1 LLAPPLAVLTAWLA
15 VLELCM
21 NRVIPLSLHVLGD
34 HRALYFLRVGPFPRN
49 VACVAGII
57 SLAITFYGF
66 LRMAGWSTLMR
77 RIQIAALSGLLFPS
91 LLLGL
96 LLPKDRMIA
105 PVVLIA
111 VGVGHA
117 IVALLGIVV
126 IRYHR
131 SPTRAASL
139 AMMITSA
146 LVLTL
151 LVTSSLESV
160 QRFLTTP
167 ESLAA
172 KITWGVMAGSRLF
185 GELVWCSVPWIALGP
200 RLRELVR
207 EPIARGVLIA
217 SVLLAL
223 GLAGLIEST
232 LHPNLSVLGYS
243 AFRLTFLEESLGGF
257 YGLFALL
264 ALALGFTACTSQRPE
279 VRQLGAGVLLWIAC
293 GFAPRSLS
301 QVLYFVLAA
310 ALLSRVTQGT
320 DPEGQRRAR
329 LPWGASLEPPQI
341 PADLAD

>member
-1 LLAPPLAVLTAWLA
+1 MLAPPLAILAAWVA
-15 VLELCM
+15 VLELSL

-34 HRALYFLRVGPFPRN
+34 HRALLLLRLGPLPRN

-57 SLAITFYGF
+57 ALAVTFYGF
-66 LRMAGWSTLMR
+66 LRMAGWSTLIR
-77 RIQIAALSGLLFPS
+77 RVQIAALSGLLFPS

-131 SPTRAASL
+131 SPTRVASL
-139 AMMITSA
+139 ATMITSA

-151 LVTSSLESV
+151 LVTSSLEAV

-167 ESLAA
+167 DSLAA
-172 KITWGVMAGSRLF
+172 KITWAVMAGSRLC
-185 GELVWCSVPWIALGP
+185 GELVWCSVPWLALGP
-200 RLRELVR
+200 HLRSLARERLAGPMLKG
-207 EPIARGVLIA
+207 GVVVA
-217 SVLLAL
+217 LAL
-223 GLAGLIEST
+223 AALIEAT
-232 LHPNLSVLGYS
+232 LHPNLSILGYS
-243 AFRLTFLEESLGGF
+243 AFRLTFLDESLAGL
-257 YGLFALL
+257 YALFALL
-264 ALALGFTACTSQRPE
+264 ALALAIAATTSERPE
-279 VRQLGAGVLLWIAC
+279 VRQLGAAVLLWIAC

-310 ALLSRVTQGT
+310 ALFSRVTQGT
-320 DPEGQRRAR
+320 DPEGRRRAR
-329 LPWGASLEPPQI
+329 LSWGAPLEAPQI
-341 PADLAD
+341 PADLRD

>member
-1 LLAPPLAVLTAWLA
+1 MLAAWVA
-15 VLELCM
+15 VLELCL
-21 NRVIPLSLHVLGD
+21 NRVIPLALHVLGD
-34 HRALYFLRVGPFPRN
+34 NRALHFLRLGPFPRN
-49 VACVAGII
+49 VACVAGIV

-66 LRMAGWSTLMR
+66 LRMAGWSTLIR
-77 RIQIAALSGLLFPS
+77 RVQVAALLGLLFPS

-126 IRYHR
+126 IRYHK

-139 AMMITSA
+139 ATMITSA

-167 ESLAA
+167 DSMAA
-172 KITWGVMAGSRLF
+172 KITWTVMAGSRLV
-185 GELVWCSVPWIALGP
+185 GELVWCSVPWIALLPHFRGM
-200 RLRELVR
+200 VR

-217 SVLLAL
+217 GVVLAL
-223 GLAGLIEST
+223 GLAGLIESS
-232 LHPNLSVLGYS
+232 LHPNVSVLGYS
-243 AFRLTFLEESLGGF
+243 AFRLTFLDESLAGF
-257 YGLFALL
+257 YGFFGLL
-264 ALALGFTACTSQRPE
+264 ALALACSACTGQRPE
-279 VRQLGAGVLLWIAC
+279 VRQIGAAVLLWIAC